1 VKKIDGEW
9 LRLWSPLYRPFWHPQ
24 HLYPLVKVTAIFKKM
39 KFESLNLVQICEGE
53 RKCACIPHLLRALV
67 LMVDFQTGPE
77 RWPCH
82 DALKRAEW
90 TDWMLRVFR
99 LSSAIVKARTEP
111 WITFT
116 SSQSEI
122 NRIFTVMTTLTEIRL
137 PVHWAD
143 EINRK
148 IL

>member
-1 VKKIDGEW
+1 
-9 LRLWSPLYRPFWHPQ
+9 
-24 HLYPLVKVTAIFKKM
+24 M
-39 KFESLNLVQICEGE
+39 QICEGE

-67 LMVDFQTGPE
+67 LMVDYQTGPE

-99 LSSAIVKARTEP
+99 LSSAIVRARTEP